1 MAPRYC
7 LYQGTFPISLMV
19 ALAVLAE
26 QPESIVLGVEFLVW
40 LLFNEGGG
48 HLFIINRPGVATD

>member
-1 MAPRYC
+1 
-7 LYQGTFPISLMV
+7 MV

-48 HLFIINRPGVATD
+48 HLFIVNRPGVATD